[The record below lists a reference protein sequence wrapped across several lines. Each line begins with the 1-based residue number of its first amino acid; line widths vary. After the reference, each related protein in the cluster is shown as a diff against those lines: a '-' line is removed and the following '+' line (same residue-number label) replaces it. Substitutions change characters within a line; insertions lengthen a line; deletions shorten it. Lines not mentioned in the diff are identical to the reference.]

1 MNPHAHDFVDSLPPQ
16 RVHAALGAETGRR
29 TVLRTGRRL
38 SKDSSLR
45 LLAAQREA

>member
-1 MNPHAHDFVDSLPPQ
+1 MIAHAHNFVDSLPPKGA
-16 RVHAALGAETGRR
+16 HASLGAETGRR

-45 LLAAQREA
+45 LLSPQREA